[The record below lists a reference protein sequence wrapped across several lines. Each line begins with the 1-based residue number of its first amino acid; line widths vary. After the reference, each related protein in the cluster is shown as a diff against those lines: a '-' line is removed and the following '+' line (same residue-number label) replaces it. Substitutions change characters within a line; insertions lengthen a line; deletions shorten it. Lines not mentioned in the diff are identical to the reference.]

1 MSTQVYTYTDKEKRD
16 AFFAELRTSDDP
28 NERKAVKF
36 SGVEPMLG
44 PDGAQLTTQTGF
56 RRRVKIT
63 TPSRR
68 KSGENPPGGLRRLFS
83 RITGKMTSRT
93 KVKRTTT
100 PIEVPR
106 WRSTWSVAHPIGE
119 GNAL

>member
-1 MSTQVYTYTDKEKRD
+1 MSTQVYTYTDKDQRD
-16 AFFAELRTSDDP
+16 AFFAELRASSDP
-28 NERKAVKF
+28 NERQAVKF

-56 RRRVKIT
+56 KRSVRIT
-63 TPSRR
+63 TLSL
-68 KSGENPPGGLRRLFS
+68 KKAGGPGFVRRLLN
-83 RITGKMTSRT
+83 RPAKKTTT
-93 KVKRTTT
+93 VKRTTT
-100 PIEVPR
+100 PVEVPR